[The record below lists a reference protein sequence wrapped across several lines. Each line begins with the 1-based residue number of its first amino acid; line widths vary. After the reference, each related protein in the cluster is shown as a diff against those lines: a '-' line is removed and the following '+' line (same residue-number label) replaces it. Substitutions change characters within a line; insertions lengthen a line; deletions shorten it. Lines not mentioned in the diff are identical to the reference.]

1 MDAAAPLI
9 SGVMLCDVTALPINY
24 TGPSQTRT
32 LLSLLSE
39 WFALYI
45 FGVLADSAY
54 CCVRP
59 CAWLHVDELEAVV
72 LKVQRI
78 NGFRKWCSQTCQA
91 NQSLQS

>member
-1 MDAAAPLI
+1 MTP
-9 SGVMLCDVTALPINY
+9 V
-24 TGPSQTRT
+24 
-32 LLSLLSE
+32 SLLSE

-72 LKVQRI
+72 LKVQRMDLGSGAVRHARQI
-78 NGFRKWCSQTCQA
+78 NPSKARIPCVITRQD
-91 NQSLQS
+91 